1 MIMPQE
7 KDRSRSRWRCALAPL
22 LFGALLAFACTPAES
37 PAPEPA
43 SVLPEEGGTLYRR
56 LGGEINTLN
65 FVRHNTLN
73 EKYVLEYLHD
83 PILAWN
89 DQHELVPALARSWE
103 VTDGGRRFVFNLDPR
118 ATFSDGSPVRASDVV
133 FTLQKIVDPESE
145 SAQYA
150 GLFTGLDL
158 SSTRALDD
166 QTVQVVFRQPRA
178 SQIEAFNIPVLPE
191 HVYAEGDFRDYAFEV
206 VGSGPYVLEQRTPG
220 SEIRLKRRE
229 DYWRQ
234 KPHIHEIVFRVIGE
248 DATAWSAMKSGRLDA
263 ERISTDRWLSE
274 KDSPAV
280 RSLMEFHVF
289 YELEYMFIAWNNRH
303 PALSDPRVRRAMS
316 TALDRRSIVESIYHG
331 TARIISGPYTP
342 DQRYYNTRVPPIA
355 YDLEEASRLLDEA
368 GWLRAGGG
376 GTRQREGEALTIE
389 LYVSAGSTIS
399 QQIGQI
405 LQEALRQ
412 IGVSLRV
419 TPLERATFFSNIVGG
434 NFDAALLSWG
444 IDSDPDQFT
453 TFHSTQTPPAGQN
466 FIYYRNREADRLIV
480 EGRRELDPQKRL
492 AIYHELHRVLAEDQ
506 PYTWIVQESKKWAVN
521 RRVRNVQVARG
532 IGLFL
537 WHPGSRT
544 WWIPEEL
551 QRTDTS
557 SRE

>member
-7 KDRSRSRWRCALAPL
+7 KDRSPSRWKCVLASLLFVAIAALAC
-22 LFGALLAFACTPAES
+22 APAER
-37 PAPEPA
+37 PVAETA
-43 SVLPEEGGTLYRR
+43 SVIPEAGGTLYRR
-56 LGGEINTLN
+56 LSGDVNTLN

-73 EKYVLEYLHD
+73 EKFVLEYLHD
-83 PILAWN
+83 PLLAWN
-89 DQHELVPALARSWE
+89 DRHELIPALARSWE
-103 VTDGGRRFVFNLDPR
+103 VTDGGRRFVFHLDPR

-150 GLFTGLDL
+150 GLFSGIDL
-158 SSTRALDD
+158 TSTRALDD
-166 QTVQVVFRQPRA
+166 HTVQVVFRQPRA

-191 HVYAEGDFRDYAFEV
+191 HVYAEGDFKGYAFEV
-206 VGSGPYVLEQRTPG
+206 VGSGPYVLERRTAG

-234 KPHIHEIVFRVIGE
+234 KPYIHEIVFRVIGE
-248 DATAWSAMKSGRLDA
+248 DATAWNAMKSGQLDA

-303 PALSDPRVRRAMS
+303 PALNDPRVRRAMS
-316 TALDRRSIVESIYHG
+316 MALDRKSIVESIYHG

-342 DQRYYNTRVPPIA
+342 DQRYYNTQIPPIE
-355 YDLEEASRLLDEA
+355 YDLARAAGLLDEA
-368 GWLRAGGG
+368 GWLREGE
-376 GTRQREGEALTIE
+376 GTRRRGDEELAIE
-389 LYVSAGSTIS
+389 IYVSAGSTIS

-412 IGVSLRV
+412 IGVQFKV
-419 TPLERATFFSNIVGG
+419 TPLERATFFSSIIGG
-434 NFDAALLSWG
+434 NFEAALLSWG
-444 IDSDPDQFT
+444 IDSDPDQYT
-453 TFHSTQTPPAGQN
+453 TFHSSQTPPSGQN
-466 FIYYRNREADRLIV
+466 FVYYRSGEADRLIL
-480 EGRRELDPQKRL
+480 EGRRELDPQKRME
-492 AIYHELHRVLAEDQ
+492 IYHELHRVLAEDQ

-521 RRVRNVQVARG
+521 RRLRNVKVARG

-537 WHPGSRT
+537 WHPGSKT

-551 QRTDTS
+551 QRSDAS
-557 SRE
+557 ARE

>member
-1 MIMPQE
+1 MSKVKP
-7 KDRSRSRWRCALAPL
+7 RSDSRGTCALATFL
-22 LFGALLAFACTPAES
+22 LAVLLAFACAPAET
-37 PAPEPA
+37 PVAENA

-56 LGGEINTLN
+56 LSGDVNTLN

-73 EKYVLEYLHD
+73 EKFVLEYLHD
-83 PILAWN
+83 PLLAWN
-89 DQHELVPALARSWE
+89 DKHELIPALARSWE
-103 VTDGGRRFVFNLDPR
+103 ITDGGRRFVFHLDPR
-118 ATFSDGSPVRASDVV
+118 ATFSDGAPVRASDVV

-150 GLFTGLDL
+150 GLFSGIDL
-158 SSTRALDD
+158 ISTRALDD
-166 QTVQVVFRQPRA
+166 HTAQVVFRQPRA

-191 HVYAEGDFRDYAFEV
+191 HVYAEGDFKGYAFEV
-206 VGSGPYVLEQRTPG
+206 VGSGPYVLERRTAG

-234 KPHIHEIVFRVIGE
+234 KPLIDEIVFRVIGE
-248 DATAWSAMKSGRLDA
+248 DATAWNAMKSGQLDA

-303 PALSDPRVRRAMS
+303 PALGDPRVRRAMS
-316 TALDRRSIVESIYHG
+316 MSLDRKSIVDSIYHG

-342 DQRYYNTRVPPIA
+342 DQRYYNTRVPPIE
-355 YDLEEASRLLDEA
+355 YDLAGAARLLDEA
-368 GWLRAGGG
+368 GWLR
-376 GTRQREGEALTIE
+376 EGEGIRRRGDDELAIE
-389 LYVSAGSTIS
+389 IYVSAGSTIS

-412 IGVSLRV
+412 IGVRFKV

-434 NFDAALLSWG
+434 DFEAALLSWG

-453 TFHSTQTPPAGQN
+453 TFHSSQTPPSGQN
-466 FIYYRNREADRLIV
+466 FVYYRSAEADRLIV
-480 EGRRELDPQKRL
+480 EGRREFDPQRRL
-492 AIYHELHRVLAEDQ
+492 ELYHALHRVLAEDQ

-551 QRTDTS
+551 QRSDAS
-557 SRE
+557 ARE